1 MRGNSEELE
10 RLRGELKRV
19 RFASEDGEFAVCDL
33 VVPERVM
40 PVTIVGNILATRPG
54 ETVEVWGRWR
64 DDPRFGRQ
72 FAIERLEA
80 VLPSTRQ
87 GVERYLASDL
97 IEGIGPTL
105 ARRIVAHFGEAT
117 LEILDAAPQ
126 RVQEVEGI
134 GKKRAARITASWEEG
149 RLIHKIMVFLRSH
162 GVSNANAVRIYRTFG
177 AQAVEVIQQN
187 PYELAEAIFGI
198 GFKSADRIAMKT
210 GIEPTALAR
219 LRAGLLHTL
228 GEASSEGH
236 MYLPWAMLRER
247 AAALLEVGEHLLAD
261 ALEVLRQEE
270 RVSVEATG
278 AGEARVYAAGAL
290 ALEERAARLLRR
302 LLQSPGLVGSPDD
315 QALAGVE
322 AGLGVA
328 LAALQRQAVRSVFE
342 HKVSVI
348 TGGPGTGKT
357 TIVQTICELA
367 ELLGRR
373 VTLAAPTGRA
383 ARRLGETTGR
393 VATTVHRMLEYSFHA
408 GGFQRDEERPL
419 ETDLL
424 IVDEAS
430 MVDTYL
436 LAALAGALPASAS
449 LVLVGDIDQ
458 LPSVGP
464 GQVLRDVI
472 ESGVAGVTRLTEIF
486 RQAEASTIVINAHR
500 INAGKMPVVPARSPG
515 ELVDFYTIN
524 AEEPARA
531 HERIVELVS
540 ERMPRAF
547 GLDPLQD
554 VQILAPMH
562 RGDVG
567 CSRLNAALQEA
578 FYQGGP
584 QLVRGQRRFCL
595 GDRVMQTRNNYE
607 AEVFNGD
614 VGQVVAVDP
623 EDNQLRVRFE
633 EREVTYDRA
642 NLDELVLAYA
652 ITVHKSQGSEYRAV
666 VLPMSTQ
673 HYMMLQRNLLYT
685 AVTRARELVVVVGS
699 EEAVRLAL
707 KNDRASERYTQLARR
722 LRGDTV

>member
-1 MRGNSEELE
+1 ME

-19 RFASEDGEFAVCDL
+19 RFASDDGQFAVCDL
-33 VVPERVM
+33 LVPDRVVP
-40 PVTIVGNILATRPG
+40 VTLVGNILATRPG
-54 ETVEVWGRWR
+54 ESVEVWGRWR
-64 DDPRFGRQ
+64 EDVRYGRQ
-72 FAIERLEA
+72 FAIERIEA
-80 VLPSTRQ
+80 VLPATRE

-105 ARRIVAHFGEAT
+105 ARRIVAHFGAST
-117 LEILDAAPQ
+117 LEILDAAPE

-149 RLIHKIMVFLRSH
+149 RLVHKIMVFLRSH

-187 PYELAEAIFGI
+187 PYALSEAIFGI
-198 GFKSADRIAMKT
+198 GFKSADRIAMQA
-210 GIEPTALAR
+210 GVLPGDLSR

-228 GEASSEGH
+228 GEASGEGH
-236 MYLPWAMLRER
+236 MYLPWELLRPR
-247 AAALLEVGEHLLAD
+247 AAELLGVGEHLLAD
-261 ALEVLRQEE
+261 ALESLRQEE
-270 RVSVEATG
+270 RVSVEASPG
-278 AGEARVYAAGAL
+278 GETRVYAAGAL
-290 ALEERAARLLRR
+290 RVEERAARRLRR
-302 LLQSPGLVGSPDD
+302 LAQSPGLTGRPEDA
-315 QALAGVE
+315 ALAQVE
-322 AGLGVA
+322 RELGVA
-328 LAALQRQAVRSVFE
+328 LAEAQRRAVRSVFE
-342 HKVSVI
+342 HKLAVI

-357 TIVQTICELA
+357 TIVRAICELA
-367 ELLGRR
+367 ERQGWR

-383 ARRLGETTGR
+383 ARRLGETTARG
-393 VATTVHRMLEYSFHA
+393 ATTVHRLLEYSFQA

-430 MVDTYL
+430 MVDTWL
-436 LAALAGALPASAS
+436 LAALAAALPATAC
-449 LVLVGDIDQ
+449 LALVGDIDQ

-472 ESGVAGVTRLTEIF
+472 DSGIAGVTRLTEIF
-486 RQAEASTIVINAHR
+486 RQAEASTIVVNAHR
-500 INAGKMPVVPARSPG
+500 INAGKMPVVPARKPG

-524 AEEPARA
+524 AEDPKQA
-531 HERIVELVS
+531 HARIVELVT

-562 RGDVG
+562 RGEVG
-567 CSRLNAALQEA
+567 CSKLNEALQRA
-578 FYQGGP
+578 FHQGKP
-584 QLVRGQRRFCL
+584 ELVRGHRRFCE

-614 VGQVVAVDP
+614 VGQVVALHA
-623 EDNQLRVRFE
+623 EENTLTVRFD
-633 EREVTYDRA
+633 EREVSYDRA

-673 HYMMLQRNLLYT
+673 HYVMLQRNLLYT

-722 LRGDTV
+722 LRGESV